1 MAREYFEEEES
12 NNANHNNNNRQA
24 VSNNNEEDVSHSPST
39 EHFGNASINVDLILK
54 SVFWAA
60 IFYLLCLPDVHKMTA
75 NLIGKKVDL
84 NLIHAVV
91 YALLYFIISQ
101 FI

>member
-1 MAREYFEEEES
+1 M
-12 NNANHNNNNRQA
+12 NNYVPS
-24 VSNNNEEDVSHSPST
+24 VSNEVETSPAPSI
-39 EHFGNASINVDLILK
+39 EGFGNVSINVDLILK

-60 IFYLLCLPDVHKMTA
+60 IFYLLCLPDVHRMTTKVV
-75 NLIGKKVDL
+75 GKKIDL

-91 YALLYFIISQ
+91 YALLYFIVSQ